1 MDEPFT
7 VLITGAGRG
16 LGLAFAQAYAQT
28 GWHVIATHRPGGEID
43 ALRALADGNSSVELF
58 PLDVCDP
65 AGIRALAASLH
76 GRPIDLLVN
85 NAGVNG
91 PCVVNGDAQGQE
103 FGTMDY
109 DAWLDV
115 FAANTLGPVRVTEAL
130 IDNVGAS
137 RRKTVVVISSALGS
151 IARSKGG
158 KLAYRSSKA
167 AINMVFKTLA
177 VDLAPRSITVAC
189 FCPGW
194 VQTRMGG
201 PDALLASDDAVAR
214 VRAAI
219 DVLTFAQSGS
229 FWDENRET
237 IAW

>member
-28 GWHVIATHRPGGEID
+28 GWRVIATHRPGGEID
-43 ALRALADGNSSVELF
+43 TLQALAGANPLVELL
-58 PLDVCDP
+58 PLDVCD
-65 AGIRALAASLH
+65 AAQVRTLAVSLEGRA
-76 GRPIDLLVN
+76 IDLLLN

-91 PCVVNGDAQGQE
+91 PSAANGDAQGQE

-130 IDNVGAS
+130 IDNVIAS
-137 RRKTVVVISSALGS
+137 RKKTVVVVSSALAS
-151 IARSKGG
+151 IARSRGG

-177 VDLAPRSITVAC
+177 VDLAPLGVTVAC

-201 PDALLASDDAVAR
+201 PGALLSPEDAVAR

-219 DVLTFAQSGS
+219 DVLTFADSGS
-229 FWDENRET
+229 FWNEKGET